1 MEMILH
7 SAIVRS
13 PAKINL
19 FLEVCGRR
27 ADGFHELQTVMARTD
42 FCDVL
47 RFTARDDD
55 EIVLHLRQSPTIADH
70 RMVDFPLDENNL
82 IARAARALCSRAGVT
97 RGADIVVHKNIPSE
111 AGLGGGSGN
120 AAVTLRTLNQ
130 LWGVDLPD
138 AALHEVAAS
147 LGSDINFL
155 LNGCRAGLCTGR
167 GQHVTPLSL
176 RSTLHGVL
184 VVPLVGNSTADVFQ
198 CLRPTSSM
206 RSVDSIRAA
215 LKGGDRQQI
224 RSAISNRLQKAAI
237 EVNPEIG
244 STLRMLQKIN
254 GQAVV
259 TGSGSACYSLTESPR
274 DSKRIVRHLRSR
286 NVGQV
291 LAFRC

>member
-1 MEMILH
+1 MILQ
-7 SAIVRS
+7 STTVRS

-27 ADGFHELQTVMARTD
+27 ADSFHELQTVMARTD

-55 EIVLHLRQSPTIADH
+55 EIVLSLRQSPSIAD
-70 RMVDFPLDENNL
+70 RRIIDFPLDENNL

-97 RGADIVVHKNIPSE
+97 RGADIVVQKNIPSE

-130 LWGVDLPD
+130 LWGVHLPD

-155 LNGCRAGLCTGR
+155 LNGCRVGLCTGR
-167 GQHVTPLSL
+167 GQHVTPLCL

-184 VVPLVGNSTADVFQ
+184 VLPFLGNSTADVFQ
-198 CLRPTSSM
+198 CLRPTNSM
-206 RSVDSIRAA
+206 RSVDSVRAA
-215 LKGGDRQQI
+215 LKGGNRQQI
-224 RSAISNRLQKAAI
+224 KSATFNRLQQAAI
-237 EVNPEIG
+237 EVNPTIG
-244 STLRMLQKIN
+244 RTLRILQNIN
-254 GQAVV
+254 GQAIV
-259 TGSGSACYSLTESPR
+259 TGTGSACYSLTKSHC
-274 DSKRIVRHLRSR
+274 DSQRIVRYLMSRSI
-286 NVGQV
+286 GQV

>member
-1 MEMILH
+1 MISH

-47 RFTARDDD
+47 RFTVRED
-55 EIVLHLRQSPTIADH
+55 EKIVLHLRQSPTIGDRKTA
-70 RMVDFPLDENNL
+70 DFPLGENNL
-82 IARAARALCSRAGVT
+82 IAQAAAALCSKAGVT
-97 RGADIVVHKNIPSE
+97 RGADIVVQKNIASE

-130 LWGVDLPD
+130 LWGVHLPD
-138 AALHEVAAS
+138 TALHQVAAS

-167 GQHVTPLSL
+167 GEHVTPLSL
-176 RSTLHGVL
+176 RSTLYGVL
-184 VVPLVGNSTADVFQ
+184 VVPLIGNSTADVFR
-198 CLRPTSSM
+198 CLRPINSM
-206 RSVDSIRAA
+206 SSVDSIRAA
-215 LKGGDRQQI
+215 LKGGNPQQI
-224 RSAISNRLQKAAI
+224 RSATFNRLQQAAI
-237 EVNPEIG
+237 EINPAIG
-244 STLRMLQKIN
+244 NTLRMLQNIN
-254 GQAVV
+254 GQAVL
-259 TGSGSACYSLTESPR
+259 TGSGSACYSLTKSHRASE
-274 DSKRIVRHLRSR
+274 RIVRDLRSSGI
-286 NVGQV
+286 GQV